1 MAHQMTMILTDEEYQ
16 KLVTTASK
24 SGTNPETLLHD
35 MIERLPSPK
44 EGQHTLTERELAEK
58 LYREGKL
65 ASLATKRPLS
75 QEEQEERERLIQRLA
90 RGKPASEM
98 IIEDRGPY

>member
-16 KLVTTASK
+16 KLVTTATK
-24 SGTNPETLLHD
+24 SGTNPETLLRE
-35 MIERLPSPK
+35 MIERLPYPP
-44 EGQHTLTERELAEK
+44 EEQHALTERELAEK

-65 ASLATKRPLS
+65 TTLATPYTLTP
-75 QEEQEERERLIQRLA
+75 QEIAERERLARLF
-90 RGKPASEM
+90 ASDKLASNM